1 MEQTAKAP
9 IERTDDHER
18 GGELQLQDHQMVQT
32 SAAFHMTRPP
42 SMNTISTINAQLSSL
57 QAIGEDPYQI
67 SHMLLHAQKA
77 DQVHINIIYIYF
89 RESSNHIQLIMRIYI
104 VILLFIKNNSDDE
117 FHVEQQQQQPQRQQN
132 ADSRSSSCL
141 EEVVMSCTSSG
152 SKQVRTVNLLKFK
165 FHFFYKKKELYIF
178 VSLILFL

>member
-1 MEQTAKAP
+1 
-9 IERTDDHER
+9 
-18 GGELQLQDHQMVQT
+18 
-32 SAAFHMTRPP
+32 
-42 SMNTISTINAQLSSL
+42 
-57 QAIGEDPYQI
+57 
-67 SHMLLHAQKA
+67 
-77 DQVHINIIYIYF
+77 
-89 RESSNHIQLIMRIYI
+89 MRIYI

-165 FHFFYKKKELYIF
+165 FHLKKKKKRAIYLCILNFVFINLISFLHCNCIYKK
-178 VSLILFL
+178 VSNCFI